1 MANASSIKPK
11 VTFTEFNHPPLF
23 GRDCNIDGKK
33 ANKEKGRA
41 SPMPN
46 PNIPIMGA
54 EPTPLVLV
62 CPNKVPTKGPVQEK
76 ETMTKVN
83 AIKKIPI
90 NPPLPAFSSA
100 LLAQLLGRVNS
111 KAPKKEIAKTKKMA
125 KKTRLET
132 ALVEMV

>member
-1 MANASSIKPK
+1 MASANSIKPK

-23 GRDCNIDGKK
+23 GKDCSMDGKK
-33 ANKEKGRA
+33 ANKEKGSAR
-41 SPMPN
+41 PTPN

-62 CPNKVPTKGPVQEK
+62 CPNKVPTNGPVQEK
-76 ETMTKVN
+76 ETMTSVK

-111 KAPKKEIAKTKKMA
+111 NAPKKEMAKTKKMA
-125 KKTRLET
+125 KNKILET